1 MLIGLATGALLCGVL
16 VATVP
21 RAVPALPLAAVITAL
36 VLAAVP
42 LTNGEAERKG
52 AAERNGKGQ
61 NPQQ

>member
-1 MLIGLATGALLCGVL
+1 
-16 VATVP
+16 
-21 RAVPALPLAAVITAL
+21 VITAL